1 MKRIQYLLAI
11 LLTFILLLGIFPSAA
26 AYTPAHHVIRV
37 GINNHRSWQPTP
49 SVHLTNES
57 GLRLGT
63 YNAAREFVPSAN
75 TTHNSLTIDGSG
87 SSLTVRDSGGT
98 LVHSGQTVTIAPV
111 NRNIPSTYTL
121 PDVRFADHVRRSFS
135 FHGGFRFHAD
145 SGSLTVVNYVDLEDY
160 LKGVIPY
167 EVFPSWPMDALK
179 AQAVTARTYA
189 VANFGRFGSHGF
201 DVTNTVVSQVYKGM
215 HGTTERTNQAVRE
228 TAGQFVLHN
237 GHPIDAVYHAA
248 HGGATEDAVNVWG
261 FSIPYLRGLR
271 APHEQLPANIQWS
284 RTLTPSEFR
293 AHMQARD
300 PDFHLPDI
308 ADVIPTYTPLGNM
321 FSVTFVASNGETRSY
336 HRDRARTIVNA
347 GLHPLFNS
355 QRFTIERNLPAHM
368 TATSAI
374 SANKSESLYPYHSAL
389 ELTGMADAG
398 TLPTHIASEAAINA
412 MATGTPTFT
421 VTNYGFGHNVGMS
434 QYGAMSLAQLGY
446 TYGEIIRFYYHDV
459 EITNYTPAR
468 PPAPGPPA
476 TTPPTI
482 SRFEDIAPGAWYFDV
497 VEHVSRNGLMRGTS
511 DTRFSP
517 LDTTTRGMFVTILGR
532 MAGISEHDFW
542 PSGTYRDVASDR
554 FYAPYVEW
562 ASRQGIAKGMGD
574 GTFRP
579 DQPVTRQEM
588 AVFLHRYAN
597 AMGITL
603 AQDANLPAFR
613 DLHTVAHWAK
623 DAVIALQQAGI
634 IQGIGGGF
642 FEPRANSNRAGV
654 ASMITNFHQR
664 YGADHLNKAPE
675 PDIVF

>member
-11 LLTFILLLGIFPSAA
+11 LLTLTILLGALPFGSNTSA

-49 SVHLTNES
+49 SVHLTNQG

-63 YNAAREFVPSAN
+63 YKTAREFVPSTN
-75 TTHNSLTIDGSG
+75 TTHNSLTIDSTG
-87 SSLTVRDSGGT
+87 SSLSVRDSGGT
-98 LVHSGQTVTIAPV
+98 VIHSGQTVTIAPA
-111 NRNIPSTYTL
+111 NPGIPTTYTL
-121 PDVRFADHVRRSFS
+121 PDVRFADHVSRSFS
-135 FHGGFRFHAD
+135 FHGGFRFNAD
-145 SGSLTVVNYVDLEDY
+145 SEALTVVNYIDLEDY

-189 VANFGRFGSHGF
+189 VANFGRFANHGF

-237 GHPIDAVYHAA
+237 GLPIDAVYHAA

-261 FSIPYLRGLR
+261 FPIPYLRGLH
-271 APHEQLPANIQWS
+271 ASHEQLPASIRWS
-284 RTLTPSEFR
+284 RTLTPTEFR

-300 PDFHLPDI
+300 PDFQLPDI

-321 FSVTFVASNGETRSY
+321 LSVTFVASNGETRSY
-336 HRDRARTIVNA
+336 HRDRARTMVNA
-347 GLHPLFNS
+347 GLHPIFNS
-355 QRFTIERNLPAHM
+355 QRFTIERNLPSHA
-368 TATSAI
+368 TATSDI
-374 SANKSESLYPYHSAL
+374 SACTSESLYPYHSAL
-389 ELTGMADAG
+389 ERTAMTQAG
-398 TLPTHIASEAAINA
+398 LLPTHIASDAAIDA
-412 MATGTPTFT
+412 MTTGAPTFT

-446 TYGEIIRFYYHDV
+446 TYGEIIRFYYQDV
-459 EITNYTPAR
+459 EITNYTPTR
-468 PPAPGPPA
+468 PPVPIPPEI
-476 TTPPTI
+476 TPPVAF
-482 SRFEDIAPGAWYFDV
+482 RFEDVSPNAWYFGV
-497 VEHVSRNGLMRGTS
+497 VEHVSRNGLMRGIS

-517 LDTTTRGMFVTILGR
+517 RSTTTRGMFVTILGR
-532 MAGISEHDFW
+532 MAGVSEHDFM
-542 PSGTYRDVASDR
+542 PSHIYRDVAPDR

-597 AMGITL
+597 TMGITL
-603 AQDANLPAFR
+603 AQDTNLPAFR
-613 DLHTVAHWAK
+613 DLHTITHWAR
-623 DAVIALQQAGI
+623 DAVLALQQAGI
-634 IQGIGGGF
+634 VQGTGGGF
-642 FEPRANSNRAGV
+642 FEPRANSNRASV
-654 ASMITNFHQR
+654 ASMIANFHQH
-664 YGADHLNKAPE
+664 YGIK
-675 PDIVF
+675 